1 MTIQAS
7 VTRYEVDAAVATITL
22 DRPERHNAWI
32 TEMGEQYFDHLERA
46 AADLDVRAIV
56 VTGAGRSFCPGLDM
70 SSLAA
75 VASEGAAEGGTRP
88 QTFPL
93 SIPKPIIAAINGAC
107 AGIGLSLALMCDIR
121 FAAAGAKLTTSFA
134 RRGLVA
140 EHGTSWVL
148 PRLIGTARALDLLL
162 SGRVVLA
169 EEARELG
176 LVNFVVPPDQLL
188 PAAQE
193 YARDLAAN
201 SSPTSMS
208 VIKRQVLRHVDLPL
222 EEAMAETN
230 VLMAESLR
238 RPDVAEGVA
247 SFVERR
253 PPRFQ
258 PLTR

>member
-1 MTIQAS
+1 M
-7 VTRYEVDAAVATITL
+7 
-22 DRPERHNAWI
+22 
-32 TEMGEQYFDHLERA
+32 
-46 AADLDVRAIV
+46 
-56 VTGAGRSFCPGLDM
+56 
-70 SSLAA
+70 
-75 VASEGAAEGGTRP
+75 
-88 QTFPL
+88 
-93 SIPKPIIAAINGAC
+93 
-107 AGIGLSLALMCDIR
+107 
-121 FAAAGAKLTTSFA
+121 
-134 RRGLVA
+134 
-140 EHGTSWVL
+140 
-148 PRLIGTARALDLLL
+148 
-162 SGRVVLA
+162 
-169 EEARELG
+169 
-176 LVNFVVPPDQLL
+176 PPDQLL